1 MFHTGEPVEIA
12 LYIALIIIS
21 ATLIFLVVLQGRTA
35 GLQSRDSSSIYRTKR
50 GIEKTIFQAT
60 IVLGIVFLVLSLIAS
75 LPLFGAPAPTGLVIL
90 PSLL

>member
-1 MFHTGEPVEIA
+1 MEIA

-35 GLQSRDSSSIYRTKR
+35 GLQSRESSSIYRTKR

-60 IVLGIVFLVLSLIAS
+60 IALAVVFLVLSLIAS
-75 LPLFGAPAPTGLVIL
+75 LPIFGATAAPAGAFVR
-90 PSLL
+90 SLI

>member
-1 MFHTGEPVEIA
+1 LEIA

-60 IVLGIVFLVLSLIAS
+60 IALAVVFLVLALITS
-75 LPLFGAPAPTGLVIL
+75 LPIFGTSAAPAGTLLPGLL
-90 PSLL
+90 